1 MPTWRPLLDLWFQTH
16 FGVVNA
22 RQLTEFGC
30 STRTITRMVARGEL
44 TVLQHGVYGSR
55 QWPDSRERQLV
66 ALCAMGMSIAIGL
79 TTAGTLWGFRAI
91 KDKRIHLLTP
101 HAVSPEVADVVVH
114 RCRRIDPVD
123 LVERPDGIRM
133 TSPPRTLFDS
143 ADLLGVRAARSV
155 MEQIL
160 HEKMCTLGTINDTF
174 IRLAH
179 PNRPGTRTMAEVLAS
194 RPSWRTALHSGLE
207 VRVLEEV
214 ERQHLPAP
222 ITQCPVAL
230 PTGRTIHLDFGWPQ
244 WKVGLEVDDPTWHD
258 GFEERHRDMH
268 RDRKAGTIGWLVP
281 RVSKIDVRGNL
292 ADAVGD
298 VGQILRQRG
307 AQF

>member
-1 MPTWRPLLDLWFQTH
+1 M
-16 FGVVNA
+16 
-22 RQLTEFGC
+22 
-30 STRTITRMVARGEL
+30 
-44 TVLQHGVYGSR
+44 LQHGVYGSR

-66 ALCAMGMSIAIGL
+66 ALCSMGMSIAIGL

-101 HAVSPEVADVVVH
+101 HAVSPEVVGVVVH

-160 HEKMCTLGTINDTF
+160 HEKLCTLGIINDTF

-194 RPSWRTALHSGLE
+194 RPAWRTALHSDLE

-222 ITQCPVAL
+222 TTQCPIAL

-268 RDRKAGTIGWLVP
+268 RDRKAGTLGWLVP
-281 RVSKIDVRGNL
+281 RVSKIDVGGNL
-292 ADAVGD
+292 ADAIDD

-307 AQF
+307 AGF